1 MSRAATV
8 RCRALP
14 RARAA
19 APWRPVHRVSARRA
33 HNHTPSRQ
41 HSHPPLSLQAEG
53 RARTHT
59 RTTDPL
65 WHSVALQPRRSFQP
79 QHIPP
84 ALPAGTPTVPAR
96 CGWAPIAHGP
106 WGSWATN
113 ILKAQQPPSPESYS
127 VLCGR
132 SSARVCDGVWQ
143 VMRARHSST
152 AGGGC
157 PPAPRRSWRTAAS
170 PARLHLVKCWSICER
185 ARPSHE
191 PCHAHLCACLTALL
205 RCSCAVQCCGAV
217 MVAIAMMN
225 LNMMTDALDS
235 ACETRKSGINCV
247 GAYGSAAAPAARAR
261 QLRRVVGHTA
271 CLRAP
276 RGPIRAARLL
286 TVERGPLPGSR
297 QRRGRHTAGRA

>member
-113 ILKAQQPPSPESYS
+113 PLNILKAQHWPATSGVQRATACCADAAQHACAMA
-127 VLCGR
+127 CGK
-132 SSARVCDGVWQ
+132 SCALG
-143 VMRARHSST
+143 
-152 AGGGC
+152 
-157 PPAPRRSWRTAAS
+157 TAA
-170 PARLHLVKCWSICER
+170 LLV
-185 ARPSHE
+185 
-191 PCHAHLCACLTALL
+191 
-205 RCSCAVQCCGAV
+205 
-217 MVAIAMMN
+217 
-225 LNMMTDALDS
+225 
-235 ACETRKSGINCV
+235 V
-247 GAYGSAAAPAARAR
+247 GA
-261 QLRRVVGHTA
+261 H
-271 CLRAP
+271 
-276 RGPIRAARLL
+276 
-286 TVERGPLPGSR
+286 
-297 QRRGRHTAGRA
+297 QRRAEVGEPRPRLPVCTWSSVGQFANELDQAMNRAMLTCAHA

>member
-96 CGWAPIAHGP
+96 CGWAPIAMVR
-106 WGSWATN
+106 WGSWP
-113 ILKAQQPPSPESYS
+113 LKASNRRATACCADAAQHACAMA
-127 VLCGR
+127 CGK
-132 SSARVCDGVWQ
+132 SCALG
-143 VMRARHSST
+143 
-152 AGGGC
+152 
-157 PPAPRRSWRTAAS
+157 TAA
-170 PARLHLVKCWSICER
+170 LLV
-185 ARPSHE
+185 
-191 PCHAHLCACLTALL
+191 
-205 RCSCAVQCCGAV
+205 
-217 MVAIAMMN
+217 
-225 LNMMTDALDS
+225 
-235 ACETRKSGINCV
+235 V
-247 GAYGSAAAPAARAR
+247 GA
-261 QLRRVVGHTA
+261 H
-271 CLRAP
+271 
-276 RGPIRAARLL
+276 
-286 TVERGPLPGSR
+286 
-297 QRRGRHTAGRA
+297 QRRAEVGEPRPRLPVCTWSSVGQFANELDQAMNRAMLTCAHA

>member
-33 HNHTPSRQ
+33 HNHTPSN
-41 HSHPPLSLQAEG
+41 HPTLSLQAEG

-113 ILKAQQPPSPESYS
+113 ILKAQQPESGELQRVVRTQLS
-127 VLCGR
+127 TRVRWRVASHAR
-132 SSARVCDGVWQ
+132 SAQ
-143 VMRARHSST
+143 QH
-152 AGGGC
+152 
-157 PPAPRRSWRTAAS
+157 
-170 PARLHLVKCWSICER
+170 CWWWV
-185 ARPSHE
+185 P
-191 PCHAHLCACLTALL
+191 T
-205 RCSCAVQCCGAV
+205 
-217 MVAIAMMN
+217 
-225 LNMMTDALDS
+225 
-235 ACETRKSGINCV
+235 
-247 GAYGSAAAPAARAR
+247 SAAPKLANRGLACPSALG
-261 QLRRVVGHTA
+261 QVLVNLRT
-271 CLRAP
+271 
-276 RGPIRAARLL
+276 
-286 TVERGPLPGSR
+286 S
-297 QRRGRHTAGRA
+297 